1 MKHPLTVLVIDDD
14 AAFTNLIQFDLSSTG
29 NYTVRTANSG
39 EDGIELLLS
48 DPIDLVLLD
57 YNLGTMNGLQILE
70 WMSKQKIDIPV
81 IMLTSAGTEEVAVNA
96 MKLGA
101 YDYARKERLE
111 LDHLPILIN
120 GVYERFI
127 FRKEA
132 RERELEKLEE
142 EKQKA
147 AVQMFQTTVR
157 SIAHHVNNALAV
169 IMLRT
174 SAHEQHARQ
183 HLEPGTADE
192 IIALIND
199 LRGQA
204 SVIEAVVRSLV
215 ELSNAVYTQ
224 YVSDQAIIDIRKEL
238 ESNLLQLQEQQ
249 TKTH

>member
-1 MKHPLTVLVIDDD
+1 MKKPLTILVIDDD
-14 AAFTNLIQFDLSSTG
+14 AAFTNLLSFDLSSSKE
-29 NYTVRTANSG
+29 YVVKTVNSG

-48 DPIDLVLLD
+48 EPVDLVLLD

-70 WMSKQKIDIPV
+70 WMNKQNIDIPV

-120 GVYERFI
+120 GVYERFT
-127 FRKEA
+127 FRKES
-132 RERELEKLEE
+132 RERELEKIEE

-169 IMLRT
+169 ILLRA
-174 SAHEQHARQ
+174 SAHEQNARQ
-183 HLEPGTADE
+183 NLEPSTADE
-192 IIALIND
+192 IVGLIND

-238 ESNLLQLQEQQ
+238 EYNLQQLQEQP
-249 TKTH
+249 TKE